1 MSTFVGH
8 FRLLIEVVK
17 VFGERYAPPNARLT
31 LPALQQL
38 ADAANGGI
46 AQVDR
51 LMPDAIIAV
60 GRRHEA
66 FARLPSLSTRIGGLA
81 RVCDIK
87 PAALAQIEEL
97 VRKIHGKRHH
107 RVKPADG
114 DGEGHFAA
122 SHRTFTDQIEHLMQ
136 LIELVEAQPGYLPSV
151 ADLTPPAL
159 RLYAGEL
166 ASYNRMAFTA
176 ESALA
181 TVRRERNEVLYAPVT
196 GMIDT
201 ALAVKEYV
209 KGVFGAASP
218 EFKEVNHIHF
228 QGKKI

>member
-1 MSTFVGH
+1 
-8 FRLLIEVVK
+8 LIEVVK

-38 ADAANGGI
+38 ADAANEGI

-51 LMPDAIIAV
+51 LMPDAIMAV

-107 RVKPADG
+107 RVKPADR
-114 DGEGHFAA
+114 DGEGHIPAAHQTFAA
-122 SHRTFTDQIEHLMQ
+122 SHRTFTDQIEHLTC
-136 LIELVEAQPGYLPSV
+136 LIELVEDQPGYLPSV

-166 ASYNRMAFTA
+166 ASLNRMAFTA

-181 TVRRERNEVLYAPVT
+181 TARRERNEILYAPVT

-228 QGKKI
+228 KGKKI

>member
-1 MSTFVGH
+1 
-8 FRLLIEVVK
+8 
-17 VFGERYAPPNARLT
+17 
-31 LPALQQL
+31 
-38 ADAANGGI
+38 
-46 AQVDR
+46 
-51 LMPDAIIAV
+51 MPDAIIAV

-107 RVKPADG
+107 RVNPADR
-114 DGEGHFAA
+114 DGHFPASHQTFSASHQTFTDQTEHLTTFPASHQTFTDQTEHLRHIPAAHQTFAA

-136 LIELVEAQPGYLPSV
+136 LIELVEGQPGYLPSV

-166 ASYNRMAFTA
+166 ASLNRMAFTA
-176 ESALA
+176 ESTLA
-181 TVRRERNEVLYAPVT
+181 TARRERNEILYAPVT